1 MSLIIYAIPV
11 FFLLIG
17 IELLIAK
24 MNNLSYYRM
33 NDAIANL
40 SCGIGSQI
48 SGIFLKTFTFIG
60 YAWLYEHSLWR
71 IDADSV
77 MAHFPAATAQL
88 SPSNLNALKIT
99 LSVTIFSV
107 LFFGIDFFYYWFHRL
122 AHEISFL
129 WGSHVVHHQSEEYN
143 LTVALRQA
151 WLQGAFS
158 WVFYLPLAVIG
169 FSPATFITIASLQ
182 TLYQFWI
189 HTKLIGK
196 MHPAFEYI
204 FNTPSHHRVHHGV
217 NPKYIDRNHG
227 GTLIIFDRWFGTF
240 QAEEEEVVY
249 GITKQ
254 PKSWNPI
261 WVNFE
266 YWIDLF
272 REAFQVHRVK
282 DFFGMMLKMPG
293 WKPAELGGTAE
304 YKEVTTQTFHKYDT
318 EISGGLTNYAFF
330 QFVVVLLGTT
340 LFLVLSGKPPIHDSW
355 FLKTS
360 IAGLIIFSLLNI
372 GGIFE
377 RKNWVPPLEYLR
389 IIITG
394 LAITALV
401 RGSASFTAIAIV
413 ASVISVVSLLWFTRY
428 RNEFS
433 RRGAENIEK
442 AGELETSI

>member
-1 MSLIIYAIPV
+1 MNLILYSIPV

-24 MNNLSYYRM
+24 MKNLSYYRM

-40 SCGIGSQI
+40 SCGIGSQL
-48 SGIFLKTFTFIG
+48 SGLFLKTATFIG
-60 YAWLYEHSLWR
+60 YTYLYAHSIW
-71 IDADSV
+71 
-77 MAHFPAATAQL
+77 
-88 SPSNLNALKIT
+88 KIENT
-99 LSVTIFSV
+99 VLTGLL
-107 LFFGIDFFYYWFHRL
+107 LFFGVDFFYYWFHRL

-158 WVFYLPLAVIG
+158 WVFYLPLAVMG
-169 FSPATFITIASLQ
+169 FSPAMFLTIASLQ

-196 MHPAFEYI
+196 MNPVFEYV

-249 GITKQ
+249 GITKATN
-254 PKSWNPI
+254 SWNPL

-272 REAFQVHRVK
+272 KEAFHVK
-282 DFFGMMLKMPG
+282 KVKNFFLMMLKMPG
-293 WKPAELGGTAE
+293 WKPEELGGTASL
-304 YKEVTTQTFHKYDT
+304 KEVTPQTFHKYNT
-318 EISGGLTNYAFF
+318 EISSGLSNYAFF
-330 QFVVVLLGTT
+330 QFVIILLSTT
-340 LFLVLSGKPPIHDSW
+340 AFLLFNSKGPFEGNWLLRTAVAS
-355 FLKTS
+355 
-360 IAGLIIFSLLNI
+360 LIVFSLVTF

-377 RKNWVPPLEYLR
+377 KKSWVLILEYVRVIAVSVMMIVILR
-389 IIITG
+389 DTSAFIPVSITMG
-394 LAITALV
+394 LITI
-401 RGSASFTAIAIV
+401 S
-413 ASVISVVSLLWFTRY
+413 SVVWFTKF
-428 RNEFS
+428 RNEFTF
-433 RRGAENIEK
+433 K
-442 AGELETSI
+442 TSDYATS

>member
-1 MSLIIYAIPV
+1 MSLIIFAIPV

-17 IELLIAK
+17 IELLISRMK
-24 MNNLSYYRM
+24 NLSYYRM

-60 YAWLYEHSLWR
+60 YTYLYQHSVWK
-71 IDADSV
+71 IE
-77 MAHFPAATAQL
+77 
-88 SPSNLNALKIT
+88 NNALTFI
-99 LSVTIFSV
+99 L
-107 LFFGIDFFYYWFHRL
+107 LFIGVDFFYYWFHRL

-158 WVFYLPLAVIG
+158 WVFYLPLAFIG

-196 MHPAFEYI
+196 MNPVFEYV

-240 QAEEEEVVY
+240 QLEEEEVVY

-254 PKSWNPI
+254 TNSWNPV

-272 REAFQVHRVK
+272 REAFRVHK
-282 DFFGMMLKMPG
+282 IKNFFLMMFKMPG
-293 WKPAELGGTAE
+293 WKPEELGGIQPP
-304 YKEVTTQTFHKYDT
+304 KEVTPQTFHKYDT
-318 EISGGLTNYAFF
+318 EISSGLTNYAFF
-330 QFVVVLLGTT
+330 QFVLVLLTT
-340 LFLVLSGKPPIHDSW
+340 TSFLIFQGKTPFNENW
-355 FLKTS
+355 LLKIGAAS
-360 IAGLIIFSLLNI
+360 LIIVSLVNI

-377 RKNWVPPLEYLR
+377 RRSWVVVLEYLR
-389 IIITG
+389 IAATG
-394 LAITALV
+394 VFLVLFFRHFSLMTISIMVAL
-401 RGSASFTAIAIV
+401 
-413 ASVISVVSLLWFTRY
+413 ISVLSLFWFTKFK
-428 RNEFS
+428 NEFTL
-433 RRGAENIEK
+433 K
-442 AGELETSI
+442 TS

>member
-1 MSLIIYAIPV
+1 MSLIIFAIPV

-24 MNNLSYYRM
+24 MKNLSYYRM
-33 NDAIANL
+33 NDAITNL
-40 SCGIGSQI
+40 SCGIGSQV

-60 YAWLYEHSLWR
+60 YTYLYQHSIW
-71 IDADSV
+71 
-77 MAHFPAATAQL
+77 
-88 SPSNLNALKIT
+88 KIENNILT
-99 LSVTIFSV
+99 FV
-107 LFFGIDFFYYWFHRL
+107 LLFIGVDFFYYWFHRL

-158 WVFYLPLAVIG
+158 WAFYLPLAVVG
-169 FSPATFITIASLQ
+169 FSPAAFITIASLQ

-196 MHPAFEYI
+196 MNPAFEYV

-227 GTLIIFDRWFGTF
+227 GTLIVFDRWFRTF
-240 QAEEEEVVY
+240 QLEEEEVVY

-254 PKSWNPI
+254 TNSWNPV

-272 REAFQVHRVK
+272 KEAFHVQKVK
-282 DFFGMMLKMPG
+282 NFFLMMFKMPG
-293 WKPAELGGTAE
+293 WKPEELGGVQPL
-304 YKEVTTQTFHKYDT
+304 KEVTPQTFHKYNT
-318 EISGGLTNYAFF
+318 EISSGLTNYAFV
-330 QFVVVLLGTT
+330 QFVIVLLGTT
-340 LFLVLSGKPPIHDSW
+340 AFLIVESKSPFNENWI
-355 FLKTS
+355 LKIS
-360 IAGLIIFSLLNI
+360 VASLIIFSLMNI

-377 RKNWVPPLEYLR
+377 RRRWVVALEYLR
-389 IIITG
+389 LIAASAVLIFLLKDTSAF
-394 LAITALV
+394 LAV
-401 RGSASFTAIAIV
+401 SV
-413 ASVISVVSLLWFTRY
+413 ASSAVAIISLLWFAKFT
-428 RNEFS
+428 
-433 RRGAENIEK
+433 K
-442 AGELETSI
+442 ELNLKTL

>member
-1 MSLIIYAIPV
+1 MSLIVFAIPV

-24 MNNLSYYRM
+24 MQNLSYYRM

-60 YAWLYEHSLWR
+60 YTWLYQHSPFK
-71 IDADSV
+71 IDAGTVS
-77 MAHFPAATAQL
+77 AALFGANVSAGIKTG
-88 SPSNLNALKIT
+88 
-99 LSVTIFSV
+99 VGVVIFAA

-129 WGSHVVHHQSEEYN
+129 WGSHIVHHQSEEYN

-158 WVFYLPLAVIG
+158 WVFYLPLAVLG
-169 FSPATFITIASLQ
+169 FSPVAFLTIASLQ

-189 HTKLIGK
+189 HTKLIHK
-196 MHPAFEYI
+196 MHPAFEYV

-217 NPKYIDRNHG
+217 NPKYIDKNHG
-227 GTLIIFDRWFGTF
+227 GTLILFDRWFGTF

-254 PKSWNPI
+254 TNSWNPVY
-261 WVNFE
+261 VNFE

-272 REAFQVHRVK
+272 RQSLKVNSVGH
-282 DFFGMMLKMPG
+282 FFGMMFKAPG
-293 WKPAELGGTAE
+293 WKPAELGGVE
-304 YKEVTTQTFHKYDT
+304 PLKEVTPQTFHKYDT
-318 EISGGLTNYAFF
+318 EISPGLTNYAFF
-330 QFVVVLLGTT
+330 QFVLVLLGTT
-340 LFLVLSGKPPIHDSW
+340 LFLVLHAKPPFEKNWPLII
-355 FLKTS
+355 LAAT
-360 IAGLIIFSLLNI
+360 LIIFSLTNI

-377 RKNWVPPLEYLR
+377 RKNWVTPLEYLR
-389 IIITG
+389 LPAVG
-394 LAITALV
+394 ALV
-401 RGSASFTAIAIV
+401 VLLLKGTAFFSV
-413 ASVISVVSLLWFTRY
+413 ALIGTSVITLLSLLWFTKY
-428 RNEFS
+428 RGEFTNK
-433 RRGAENIEK
+433 RTDYAPAANI
-442 AGELETSI
+442 

>member
-1 MSLIIYAIPV
+1 MSLIIFAIPV

-24 MNNLSYYRM
+24 MKNLSYYRM

-40 SCGIGSQI
+40 SCGIGSQV

-60 YAWLYEHSLWR
+60 YTYLYDHSIW
-71 IDADSV
+71 
-77 MAHFPAATAQL
+77 
-88 SPSNLNALKIT
+88 KIENNILT
-99 LSVTIFSV
+99 FIL
-107 LFFGIDFFYYWFHRL
+107 LFIGVDFFYYWFHRL

-158 WVFYLPLAVIG
+158 WVFYLPLAVVG
-169 FSPATFITIASLQ
+169 FSPGVFITIASLQ

-196 MHPAFEYI
+196 MNPAFEYV

-240 QAEEEEVVY
+240 QLEEEEVVY

-254 PKSWNPI
+254 TNSWNPL

-272 REAFQVHRVK
+272 KEAFRVRK
-282 DFFGMMLKMPG
+282 IKNFFLMMYKMPG
-293 WKPAELGGTAE
+293 WKPEELGGVQPL
-304 YKEVTTQTFHKYDT
+304 KEVTPQTFHKYDT

-330 QFVVVLLGTT
+330 QFVLVLLSTT
-340 LFLVLSGKPPIHDSW
+340 AFLVFQSKTPFQENW
-355 FLKTS
+355 ALKIS
-360 IAGLIIFSLLNI
+360 IATLIVFSLVNI

-377 RKNWVPPLEYLR
+377 RKSWVLVLEYLR
-389 IIITG
+389 VVAVSVLMVLLLKNSSLF
-394 LAITALV
+394 LAAT
-401 RGSASFTAIAIV
+401 IAMTIL
-413 ASVISVVSLLWFTRY
+413 AVVSLLWFTKY
-428 RNEFS
+428 RNEFTGKTS
-433 RRGAENIEK
+433 EYASTANI
-442 AGELETSI
+442 

>member
-1 MSLIIYAIPV
+1 MSLIIFAIPV

-24 MNNLSYYRM
+24 MKNLSYYRM

-40 SCGIGSQI
+40 SCGIGSQV

-60 YAWLYEHSLWR
+60 YTYLYEHSIWK
-71 IDADSV
+71 ID
-77 MAHFPAATAQL
+77 
-88 SPSNLNALKIT
+88 NN
-99 LSVTIFSV
+99 V
-107 LFFGIDFFYYWFHRL
+107 LTFILLFIGVDFFYYWFHRL

-158 WVFYLPLAVIG
+158 WAFYLPLAVVG
-169 FSPATFITIASLQ
+169 FSPAVFLTIASLQ

-196 MHPAFEYI
+196 MNPAFEYV

-240 QAEEEEVVY
+240 QLEEEEVVY

-254 PKSWNPI
+254 TNSWNPV

-272 REAFQVHRVK
+272 KEAFQVHQVK
-282 DFFGMMLKMPG
+282 NFFLMMFKMPG
-293 WKPAELGGTAE
+293 WKPEELGGVQPL
-304 YKEVTTQTFHKYDT
+304 KEVTPQTFHKYNT
-318 EISGGLTNYAFF
+318 EISSGLTHYAFV
-330 QFVVVLLGTT
+330 QFVIVLLGTT
-340 LFLVLSGKPPIHDSW
+340 AFLIVESKSPFNENW
-355 FLKTS
+355 ALKTS
-360 IAGLIIFSLLNI
+360 VASLIIISLLSI

-377 RKNWVPPLEYLR
+377 RRRWVVALEYLR
-389 IIITG
+389 VMAVSAVVIFFLKDTTMFLTTTVVASA
-394 LAITALV
+394 LAI
-401 RGSASFTAIAIV
+401 I
-413 ASVISVVSLLWFTRY
+413 SLLWFTK
-428 RNEFS
+428 FT
-433 RRGAENIEK
+433 K
-442 AGELETSI
+442 ELNLKTL